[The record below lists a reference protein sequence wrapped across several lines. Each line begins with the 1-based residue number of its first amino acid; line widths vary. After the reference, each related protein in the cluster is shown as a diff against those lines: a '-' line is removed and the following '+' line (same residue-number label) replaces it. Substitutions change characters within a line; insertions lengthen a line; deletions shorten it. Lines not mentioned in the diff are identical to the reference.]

1 MSERMKENVMKTIK
15 KNKLRNILTVVLLV
29 LFGTMQ
35 ATAVE
40 YKNQYKVQRT
50 MYNVQGIEAP
60 SVAFQSTSAYSVQW
74 NQDEQQSVLNEDGTV
89 NAEAY
94 GIGRANIGPRRAGN
108 PGTPGDDEEE
118 EGEQQPLG
126 STPWLLLLL
135 LSLAYGVTKKVI
147 IRKAGWTDNKE

>member
-1 MSERMKENVMKTIK
+1 MRMNM
-15 KNKLRNILTVVLLV
+15 LRNIWIVVLLA
-29 LFGTMQ
+29 LLGAMQ

-40 YKNQYKVQRT
+40 YKNQYKVQST

-147 IRKAGWTDNKE
+147 IRTAGWTDNKE

>member
-1 MSERMKENVMKTIK
+1 MHKALKM
-15 KNKLRNILTVVLLV
+15 
-29 LFGTMQ
+29 
-35 ATAVE
+35 
-40 YKNQYKVQRT
+40 YKGT
-50 MYNVQGIEAP
+50 MYNVQGVEAP
-60 SVAFQSTSAYSVQW
+60 SVTFQSTSAYSTQW

-126 STPWLLLLL
+126 DTPWLWMLI
-135 LSLAYGVTKKVI
+135 LAALYGMAKKGYRVHC
-147 IRKAGWTDNKE
+147 KL

>member
-1 MSERMKENVMKTIK
+1 MRMNM
-15 KNKLRNILTVVLLV
+15 LRNIWIVVLLV
-29 LFGTMQ
+29 LLGTMQ

-50 MYNVQGIEAP
+50 MYNVQGVEAP

-135 LSLAYGVTKKVI
+135 LSMAYGVTKKVI